1 MFSRS
6 AEYALRAVLYL
17 AAQDPRA
24 RTTAQIARAT
34 KVPRPYLYKVLQAL
48 NRAALV
54 ESQRGL
60 GGGIRLARP
69 AAELTILE
77 VVNAVDPIH
86 RIKKC
91 PLGLAAHGVN
101 LCPLHR
107 RMDQAIRLVE
117 EAFRQ
122 STVADLLAEPAP
134 TLPTCQFPR
143 AGSRSSTANP
153 TASSKSTTTTKQANS
168 RVRTP

>member
-1 MFSRS
+1 MFSHS
-6 AEYALRAVLYL
+6 VEYALRAVLHL
-17 AAQDPRA
+17 AAQHPEP
-24 RTTAQIARAT
+24 RTTAQVARAT

-48 NRAALV
+48 NRGGIV

-69 AAELTILE
+69 ATELTILE
-77 VVNAVDPIH
+77 VVNAVEPIE

-107 RMDQAIRLVE
+107 RMDRAIHLVE
-117 EAFRQ
+117 EAFRA
-122 STVADLLAEPAP
+122 STVADLLTEPTP
-134 TLPTCQFPR
+134 SLPTCRFPR
-143 AGSRSSTANP
+143 VGTRAPAAADATKKDRRPRAR
-153 TASSKSTTTTKQANS
+153 KS
-168 RVRTP
+168 